1 MAIIIGRGQLTLT
14 DLNDAII
21 SGTEPTS
28 KVVGTL
34 WIDESVNPKL
44 IKRWDGNVW
53 LVIGEILDEG
63 TGETIVDITETLGNM
78 ANDNIIDYNERQVIK
93 DKLTEIIGYI
103 IADTT
108 TTLPTTT
115 VLDRDAKGG
124 FYAVRKS
131 ALNAGLP
138 SNDTRYI
145 EVATR
150 YNALKS
156 YLDGLSPVKPWDL
169 RTANADKNITVV
181 KNTFRDRWLQYYLAV
196 DALATATADKLRENV
211 DNVKVGG
218 RNFASNG
225 DFSIPLA
232 DALWKDSYV
241 GQVSEIVDISAEKP
255 PFQFAYHVKNTTN
268 TNGGIFTGS
277 LFEGA
282 VANEL
287 VGKEVTIQF
296 WLKYQNI

>member
-1 MAIIIGRGQLTLT
+1 
-14 DLNDAII
+14 
-21 SGTEPTS
+21 
-28 KVVGTL
+28 
-34 WIDESVNPKL
+34 
-44 IKRWDGNVW
+44 
-53 LVIGEILDEG
+53 
-63 TGETIVDITETLGNM
+63 
-78 ANDNIIDYNERQVIK
+78 
-93 DKLTEIIGYI
+93 
-103 IADTT
+103 
-108 TTLPTTT
+108 
-115 VLDRDAKGG
+115 
-124 FYAVRKS
+124 
-131 ALNAGLP
+131 GLP

-296 WLKYQNI
+296 WLKYQNIVEGANTWNDGRFGELVVEGETSTGTKVYSYPSVLPEVVGTNMEWTQYSETFKIELPSSAVRITKIGFKHGIEGATGEFWTTGIKFEIGNKITDWSPNP